1 MVDLRLLIGIVL
13 SFLPVSELRGGIP
26 FAIPYAI
33 DHQIPISI
41 VFSLIVLVNILGF
54 LFAFFFLDNAHHLF
68 MRNKFYKKVFEKYAL
83 KLQKKADKF
92 EKGYKNLG
100 FIALMIFVAV
110 PLPGTGAWTGALIS
124 WFLKLN
130 RKKSIIYISLGVL
143 IAGIIVLLGTLGVIK
158 IFS

>member
-1 MVDLRLLIGIVL
+1 MDFRLLIGIIL
-13 SFLPVSELRGGIP
+13 SFLPISELRGGIP

-33 DHQIPISI
+33 DHQIPIII

-54 LFAFFFLDNAHHLF
+54 FFAFLFLDNAHHLF
-68 MRNKFYKKVFEKYAL
+68 LRNKFYNKIFEKYAL

-92 EKGYKNLG
+92 EKSYKNLG

-124 WFLKLN
+124 WFLGLD
-130 RKKSIIYISLGVL
+130 RKKSLVYISLGVL
-143 IAGIIVLLGTLGVIK
+143 IAGVIMLLGTLGVIK
-158 IFS
+158 VFS